1 MRLKLKLLFTN
12 IKTFNFTILYLVA
25 LLITGP
31 IQAAESNDKDK
42 VTVSQ
47 SELNDIRVAL
57 EEQKNTISLV
67 LENLNN
73 YQSLESKV
81 ESINEALITIE
92 KVHNLKTEPKQRS
105 INLETKMESV
115 ESSIN
120 TIYERDDFFSY
131 ADWAAIAITCVAV
144 LLTVV
149 GLAIAGLAFWGFREI
164 KELTK
169 NSAAAEAK
177 VVAEKTMEE
186 TLNSVVKSELEKLIN
201 NGKLREPLQDAV
213 DMILRNES
221 DSSTRTAALFDELD
235 KNELDIDEFES
246 ERSNNEQHQ

>member
-1 MRLKLKLLFTN
+1 MKLLFTN

-25 LLITGP
+25 LLITGH

>member
-1 MRLKLKLLFTN
+1 
-12 IKTFNFTILYLVA
+12 
-25 LLITGP
+25 
-31 IQAAESNDKDK
+31 
-42 VTVSQ
+42 
-47 SELNDIRVAL
+47 
-57 EEQKNTISLV
+57 
-67 LENLNN
+67 
-73 YQSLESKV
+73 
-81 ESINEALITIE
+81 
-92 KVHNLKTEPKQRS
+92 
-105 INLETKMESV
+105 MESV

-177 VVAEKTMEE
+177 VVAEKTMKE

-221 DSSTRTAALFDELD
+221 DSSNRTAALFDELD
-235 KNELDIDEFES
+235 INEFED
-246 ERSNNEQHQ
+246 ENSNNEQHQ

>member
-47 SELNDIRVAL
+47 SELNDIRIAL

-92 KVHNLKTEPKQRS
+92 KVHSLKTEPKQRN

-177 VVAEKTMEE
+177 VVAEKTMKE

-221 DSSTRTAALFDELD
+221 DSSNRTAALFDELD
-235 KNELDIDEFES
+235 INEFED
-246 ERSNNEQHQ
+246 ENSNNEQHQ